1 MNKKSNR
8 VNDWTV
14 GRTEQGTRKGGGGMQ
29 FMVPSFVIQLGLQQH
44 TTWNIFRG
52 KKSFFFLP
60 GKYEVC
66 VSFINSNEEG
76 TGGVNK

>member
-1 MNKKSNR
+1 
-8 VNDWTV
+8 
-14 GRTEQGTRKGGGGMQ
+14 MQ

-66 VSFINSNEEG
+66 VSFINSNEEC